1 MTPGLATTQATDI
14 AGAGRVGILGDNAR
28 DLETSAER
36 LRAIGFSLLL
46 VDTPSAIGD
55 PPPTAADVD
64 VMLVR
69 TPLGPTEIVQL
80 LESLPDAPRQVPVW
94 TIVLS
99 RHQSLADPVRRTNP
113 RYRPV
118 LHWTNSRDLPC

>member
-36 LRAIGFSLLL
+36 LRAIGFSSLL

-55 PPPTAADVD
+55 PPPSTAADVD

-69 TPLGPTEIVQL
+69 TPLGPAEIVQW
-80 LESLPDAPRQVPVW
+80 LESLPDALGGV
-94 TIVLS
+94 
-99 RHQSLADPVRRTNP
+99 
-113 RYRPV
+113 
-118 LHWTNSRDLPC
+118 

>member
-1 MTPGLATTQATDI
+1 MTPGFGTPQATYASPI

-69 TPLGPTEIVQL
+69 TPLGGDRAIAGIP
-80 LESLPDAPRQVPVW
+80 A
-94 TIVLS
+94 
-99 RHQSLADPVRRTNP
+99 
-113 RYRPV
+113 
-118 LHWTNSRDLPC
+118 